1 MECMLQWLDELE
13 DLLYCLPMLWARIR
27 GWLLLVLSVALA
39 ALVLVST
46 PVLTVA
52 PAPAL
57 LALILLVCAV
67 LAQALRL
74 GLLRRP
80 SGLGIADRA

>member
-27 GWLLLVLSVALA
+27 GWLLLALSATLA
-39 ALVLVST
+39 ALVLIST

-57 LALILLVCAV
+57 LALLVLASAM
-67 LAQALRL
+67 LAQALRMA
-74 GLLRRP
+74 LLRRP
-80 SGLGIADRA
+80 APFGLADRA

>member
-27 GWLLLVLSVALA
+27 TWLLLALSSALA
-39 ALVLVST
+39 ALTLIS
-46 PVLTVA
+46 PPALAVA

-57 LALILLVCAV
+57 LALCVLVAAV
-67 LAQALRL
+67 LAQVLRAA
-74 GLLRRP
+74 LLRGP
-80 SGLGIADRA
+80 AMLAVADRA